1 MIPTQVTPN
10 RQNYVEIGKIYE
22 NLVTEVVFSV
32 PDLGDGTGSYT
43 VVFQRPKEAAPYP
56 VAARVEFPNVIW
68 EVGAA
73 DTAKSGTGKAEVRWY
88 GDGGEVGKSKT
99 FVVRVNAGLA
109 DPTDAPEPWE
119 GYVGRVARN
128 AETAETAAADAATS
142 AQSAGADAVKAEAA
156 LKALEDGIASGDFR
170 GEDGAVPNIQIG
182 TVTTLPA
189 GSNATA
195 SMGGTAENP
204 LLNLG
209 IPKGADGQ
217 GSGSGGTDISLG
229 LTSATVGQTIKVK
242 AVDADGKPTEWEAAE
257 TGEKW
262 EKIAEIIIPDDAEE
276 SNALTINKDMNGQP
290 FELLKA
296 TLLVKFPK
304 YIGETTIPK
313 ITFSM
318 LNGRSSGT
326 PSPAFYTSIYPAIS
340 KTESR
345 GVVWEIDVSGAF
357 MVESRWRSSISWG
370 DPSRLY
376 YGIGT
381 DGFNRIVT
389 DSLWAKPITSIGGVG
404 MLIYPGCKFILY
416 GVRA

>member
-56 VAARVEFPNVIW
+56 VAARVEWPNVIW

-88 GDGGEVGKSKT
+88 GDDGEVGKSKT

-128 AETAETAAADAATS
+128 AETAETAAADAAAS

-242 AVDADGKPTEWEAAE
+242 AVDTDGKPTAWEAADLPAGAGE
-257 TGEKW
+257 TW
-262 EKIAEIIIPDDAEE
+262 QFITEITLDDAV
-276 SNALTINKDMNGQP
+276 NVVTINKDANGNSFALKRVMIDCVIKLNTDDP
-290 FELLKA
+290 F
-296 TLLVKFPK
+296 
-304 YIGETTIPK
+304 TTINTK
-313 ITFSM
+313 
-318 LNGRSSGT
+318 LNGFVSASNA
-326 PSPAFYTSIYPAIS
+326 SPTSNTLNPRYYSFYA
-340 KTESR
+340 
-345 GVVWEIDVSGAF
+345 EIIPGSGALCWH
-357 MVESRWRSSISWG
+357 VCNGTNYNWG
-370 DPSRLY
+370 SDMLKMGY
-376 YGIGT
+376 KY
-381 DGFNRIVT
+381 NN
-389 DSLWAKPITSIGGVG
+389 LWQSDAITSLTIQANDGYKNIGLAGTKINV
-404 MLIYPGCKFILY
+404 L

>member
-128 AETAETAAADAATS
+128 AETAEAAAADAAAS

-182 TVTTLPA
+182 TVMTLPA

-195 SMGGTAENP
+195 TMGGTAENP

-242 AVDADGKPTEWEAAE
+242 AVDADGKPTEWEAVNFPAGDSITAPLDVLASGTIPAGLAAWTHIGD
-257 TGEKW
+257 TGLTWGDLRKY
-262 EKIAEIIIPDDAEE
+262 KSIGIGF
-276 SNALTINKDMNGQP
+276 SNGTDSLTLNMKDINDSSKSLQIGMNGVRTYTIL
-290 FELLKA
+290 EAA
-296 TLLVKFPK
+296 TPD
-304 YIGETTIPK
+304 
-313 ITFSM
+313 FSKVQFRM
-318 LNGRSSGT
+318 S
-326 PSPAFYTSIYPAIS
+326 A
-340 KTESR
+340 
-345 GVVWEIDVSGAF
+345 SGAF
-357 MVESRWRSSISWG
+357 WIESPDSANKDAKWYSGANVGFNPGIITHKFNDSSKLTLFLNKATTVESVWW
-370 DPSRLY
+370 
-376 YGIGT
+376 
-381 DGFNRIVT
+381 
-389 DSLWAKPITSIGGVG
+389 ITG
-404 MLIYPGCKFILY
+404 LTK
-416 GVRA
+416 

>member
-56 VAARVEFPNVIW
+56 VAARVEWPNVIW

-88 GDGGEVGKSKT
+88 GDDGEVGKSKT
-99 FVVRVNAGLA
+99 FIVRVNAGLA
-109 DPTDAPEPWE
+109 DPTEAPEAWE

-128 AETAETAAADAATS
+128 AETAETAAADAAAS

-189 GSNATA
+189 GSDATA

-209 IPKGADGQ
+209 IPKGADGT
-217 GSGSGGTDISLG
+217 GSGQIRKLGSLTLEEPVSTVEISIPGGANEVWVHFYNVYDPEISAKLGILRVNGKSVILGQNLPLDSINQQIAMHLLILTDG
-229 LTSATVGQTIKVK
+229 
-242 AVDADGKPTEWEAAE
+242 
-257 TGEKW
+257 
-262 EKIAEIIIPDDAEE
+262 
-276 SNALTINKDMNGQP
+276 
-290 FELLKA
+290 
-296 TLLVKFPK
+296 
-304 YIGETTIPK
+304 IGYA
-313 ITFSM
+313 SV
-318 LNGRSSGT
+318 SSGSQST
-326 PSPAFYTSIYPAIS
+326 STKVAVGFAPCGWGAAYNGDFGDTISRVAFSQS
-340 KTESR
+340 
-345 GVVWEIDVSGAF
+345 
-357 MVESRWRSSISWG
+357 
-370 DPSRLY
+370 DPSKS
-376 YGIGT
+376 
-381 DGFNRIVT
+381 F
-389 DSLWAKPITSIGGVG
+389 A
-404 MLIYPGCKFILY
+404 PGCMMDVW
-416 GVRA
+416 GR